1 MAVTRKSELTGF
13 DADAAVDTARGIVG
27 DDLLVA
33 TEFTPE
39 SFHVLYLSDRL
50 IDAWGN
56 TDDIMDVGEAVHTLT
71 YDDFGEQS
79 RLRDVYPSVT
89 ETFAFT
95 TYTDRMIIVRVL
107 TGTEGMYFSL
117 MRGTEVTPLVEAV
130 KAILEES
137 NRGR

>member
-1 MAVTRKSELTGF
+1 MAVTRQSELTGF
-13 DADAAVDTARGIVG
+13 DADAAVETARGIVG
-27 DDLLVA
+27 ENLLVA
-33 TEFTPE
+33 TEFARE

-56 TDDIMDVGEAVHTLT
+56 TDDIMDVGETVHSLT
-71 YDDFGEQS
+71 YDDFGERS
-79 RLRDVYPSVT
+79 RLRQVYPSVT
-89 ETFAFT
+89 EVFAFT

-130 KAILEES
+130 KAIIDD
-137 NRGR
+137 